1 MKTVAEV
8 MRLKDTHSTYRQTH
22 PRKRSAHLSRGNST
36 LKRYTLTHVYCSTVY
51 RSHDVE
57 ATYVSINRWMDKE
70 NMVHIHS
77 GILLGHKKDE
87 IIPFA
92 ITWMDLHLI
101 MLSEVRQ
108 RKTNTIWYHLYVE
121 SKIWPEGTS
130 LQNRN
135 SLADEENRLVITKW
149 EEDWGRGL
157 GVWG

>member
-108 RKTNTIWYHLYVE
+108 RKTNIWYHLYMT
-121 SKIWPEGTS
+121 SKIKYKWTY
-130 LQNRN
+130 LW
-135 SLADEENRLVITKW
+135 NRLTDIENKLIVTKG
-149 EEDWGRGL
+149 ESEGRG
-157 GVWG
+157 

>member
-108 RKTNTIWYHLYVE
+108 RKTNTIWYHLNVK
-121 SKIWPEGTS
+121 SKKMKQMN
-130 LQNRN
+130 L
-135 SLADEENRLVITKW
+135 LAKQKQTHRENKHGYQR
-149 EEDWGRGL
+149 ERGSRDKT
-157 GVWG
+157 GVLD

>member
-121 SKIWPEGTS
+121 SKIWYKWTYP
-130 LQNRN
+130 QNRN
-135 SLADEENRLVITKW
+135 RLMGIENRLMVAKGW
-149 EEDWGRGL
+149 EREGL
-157 GVWG
+157 ELWD